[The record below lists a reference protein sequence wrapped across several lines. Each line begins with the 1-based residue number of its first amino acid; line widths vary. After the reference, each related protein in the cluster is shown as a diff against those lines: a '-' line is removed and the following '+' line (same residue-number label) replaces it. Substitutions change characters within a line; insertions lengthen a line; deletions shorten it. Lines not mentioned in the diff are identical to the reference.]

1 MTRSAA
7 LRALNARRLDLHLAR
22 LELLKAV
29 RDLERVVYRKDE
41 SMFHRRQVG

>member
-1 MTRSAA
+1 VTRSAA

-29 RDLERVVYRKDE
+29 REVERQVYRKDE
-41 SMFHRRQVG
+41 SMFHRKQA

>member
-29 RDLERVVYRKDE
+29 REVERIVYRTDLPLSLRK
-41 SMFHRRQVG
+41 QA